1 MNRED
6 LQALRTPLIAFAFT
20 LVLSFALVYYA
31 ASVAEH
37 AHLRLTQQEAQ
48 LRAAR
53 LRIQNAGE
61 ERDMIGRYLAPFRQ
75 LEQAGFVGEEQRINW
90 LDSLR
95 TANQLS
101 NIYGVEYEISP
112 QRPYANAAEF
122 NPGALLLKESVM
134 RLKLRLLH
142 EEDLP
147 RFLQALSS
155 QGGGY
160 FAVDECVVRRIKP
173 GEVEPAKIAQP
184 NLLAECELSWLTAK
198 PPGPAEKKG

>member
-6 LQALRTPLIAFAFT
+6 LEALRTPLITLAFT
-20 LVLSFALVYYA
+20 MVAAFALVYYA
-31 ASVAEH
+31 GLVADR
-37 AHLRLTQQEAQ
+37 AHLRLTQEEAQ

-61 ERDMIGRYLAPFRQ
+61 ERDMIGRYLSAFRQ

-95 TANQLS
+95 AANQQS
-101 NIYGVEYEISP
+101 DIYGVEYEISP
-112 QRPYANAAEF
+112 QRPYAYGAELS
-122 NPGALLLKESVM
+122 PGTLLLKESVM
-134 RLKLRLLH
+134 KLKLRLLH

-147 RFLQALSS
+147 RFLQALSR

-160 FAVDECVVRRIKP
+160 FAVDECVLKRIKP
-173 GEVEPAKIAQP
+173 GEVEAKIAQP
-184 NLLAECELSWLTAK
+184 NLVAECELSWLTAK
-198 PPGPAEKKG
+198 PPSAAEKKG